1 MKQMQLFKILITVL
15 ALESAITGCSS
26 SHTKAPV
33 SDRNSPPSE
42 RIHYHIVARGETL
55 YSIAWRYNLNY
66 RQLAKAN
73 GVDSSY
79 NIYPGQRIY
88 LDLSDAPAERSQT
101 ANTLVHKAPGTS
113 SVKKVPPT
121 PAKQSRSKNKSP
133 IASHSTQKNDR
144 SAAVSWRWPAT
155 GKLLATFSSNNGLNK
170 GIDIKGE
177 LGDSVNAAS
186 AGQVVYAGSGLRGY
200 GKLIIVKHS
209 DKYLSAYA
217 HSRKILVKEGDK
229 VKIGEKIAEM
239 GSTGTDTVKLH
250 FEIRYDGK
258 PVDPLKILPRN

>member
-1 MKQMQLFKILITVL
+1 MRQKRLFNILIILVALIVL
-15 ALESAITGCSS
+15 LAGCASP
-26 SHTKAPV
+26 HTKAPV
-33 SDRNSPPSE
+33 SDRNAPPSE
-42 RIHYHIVARGETL
+42 RIRYHVVAKGETL

-66 RQLAKAN
+66 RELAKAN
-73 GVDSSY
+73 NVDSDY
-79 NIYPGQRIY
+79 NIHPGQR
-88 LDLSDAPAERSQT
+88 LSLNFSVPTAEHSKPP
-101 ANTLVHKAPGTS
+101 NTLVHKAPAVVA
-113 SVKKVPPT
+113 VKKTPSLPPRQT
-121 PAKQSRSKNKSP
+121 RSINKSP
-133 IASHSTQKNDR
+133 VASYSSKKNNR
-144 SAAVSWRWPAT
+144 SAALQWQWPSI

-217 HSRKILVKEGDK
+217 HSRKLLVKEGDK
-229 VKIGEKIAEM
+229 VEVGEKIAEM

-258 PVDPLKILPRN
+258 PVDPLKLLPRK